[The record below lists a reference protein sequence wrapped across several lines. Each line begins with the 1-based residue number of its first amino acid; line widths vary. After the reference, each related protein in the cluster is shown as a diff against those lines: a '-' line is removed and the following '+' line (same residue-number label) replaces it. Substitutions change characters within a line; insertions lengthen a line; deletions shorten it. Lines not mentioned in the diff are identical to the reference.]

1 MSASPGQDGR
11 VATKKRT
18 VKLAKGR
25 PIRAD
30 VPPEAVANRVAVA
43 TAPVLAR
50 LLALPRWLIPVL
62 CVAVLLTGLAVG
74 GAGGLLLLLS
84 LAAVLGWFLA
94 AFWPV
99 TPTSGR
105 VLRSLV
111 VLAVAAVGFLNL

>member
-1 MSASPGQDGR
+1 MATKNRR
-11 VATKKRT
+11 VPTKKRPAN
-18 VKLAKGR
+18 KSAKAR
-25 PIRAD
+25 AIRAD

-50 LLALPRWLIPVL
+50 LLALPRWLIPVF
-62 CVAVLLTGLAVG
+62 CVAMLFGGLAL
-74 GAGGLLLLLS
+74 GGLLGLLTLLS
-84 LAAVLGWFLA
+84 LAGVLGWFLA

-105 VLRSLV
+105 ILRSLV